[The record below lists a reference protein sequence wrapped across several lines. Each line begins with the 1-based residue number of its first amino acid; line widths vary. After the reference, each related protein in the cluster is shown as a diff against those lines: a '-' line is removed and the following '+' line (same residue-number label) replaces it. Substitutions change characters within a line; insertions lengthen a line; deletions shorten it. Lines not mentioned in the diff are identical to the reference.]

1 VLCYAFALLFGVK
14 NNKEI
19 PLASRVE
26 RVHGFF
32 P

>member
-1 VLCYAFALLFGVK
+1 MLCYAFALLFGVK
-14 NNKEI
+14 NKEI